1 VNDAV
6 SFLWRWELAGHPRDV
21 EASRMLHDFA
31 NSAFPRA
38 GLAFSDMHIVLAQ
51 VVAGN
56 DAALD
61 ARARQMDEL
70 AREGR
75 YPSGPLV
82 PAVSHAFALSNG
94 EISPPR
100 STRLNRLPANSN
112 ASAVTAHSST
122 WWSSRW

>member
-6 SFLWRWELAGHPRDV
+6 SFLWRWELAGHPRDA
-21 EASRMLHDFA
+21 EAWRIIHDFA

-38 GLAFSDMHIVLAQ
+38 GVAFSDMHIALAQ

-56 DAALD
+56 NAALE

-70 AREGR
+70 ARDGR
-75 YPSGPLV
+75 YP
-82 PAVSHAFALSNG
+82 PAPWFRRCRTPSPLSNG

-112 ASAVTAHSST
+112 ASAVAAHSST
-122 WWSSRW
+122 